1 MKKDPLEVK
10 LDKYYKELINPKK
23 VIGRWSIVDDK
34 LLTKIKEIKLDH
46 INDIYSSSS
55 ETIIVAENKK
65 QFIIIKHNYM
75 FIAVKITNSE
85 YGSVIEDWSLIGVNK
100 DYLTGGKDEKL
111 DSNKEIMKLLGF
123 KLSRKAITDFKY
135 FSSF

>member
-1 MKKDPLEVK
+1 
-10 LDKYYKELINPKK
+10 
-23 VIGRWSIVDDK
+23 
-34 LLTKIKEIKLDH
+34 
-46 INDIYSSSS
+46 
-55 ETIIVAENKK
+55 
-65 QFIIIKHNYM
+65 M